1 VSHGP
6 NLAEEDVARKTLPNQ
21 MNSHRRRIEGL
32 VRPTVIIVD
41 GDALYRWFV
50 SEALATRGVHVVQC
64 RTVEEAAHY
73 LDRRLL
79 ADLLIVDA
87 RSAEDG
93 GDAAW
98 RTLRRLAASIP
109 SLVLDSS
116 RRDTRDSYGEDAV
129 VVEKP
134 VDSSL
139 LAELVESRF
148 HADARMA

>member
-1 VSHGP
+1 LLR
-6 NLAEEDVARKTLPNQ
+6 NRREEDVPHL
-21 MNSHRRRIEGL
+21 MNRQRRRIEGV

-50 SEALATRGVHVVQC
+50 SEALATHGVHVVQC
-64 RTVEEAAHY
+64 CRVDEAAHY
-73 LDRRLL
+73 LDRCLA

-87 RSAEDG
+87 QTAEDE

-98 RTLRRLAASIP
+98 GTLHRLARSVP

-116 RRDTRDSYGEDAV
+116 RREGRDSDGEDAV
-129 VVEKP
+129 IVEKP
-134 VDSSL
+134 ADSSL

-148 HADARMA
+148 HADARIA